1 MKSLIEK
8 MDDIDDLFRDKP
20 KASGCSMC
28 GGDHDLDEECNMDE
42 SSAQSWAYHRNK
54 AEQDNADIEE
64 RIARLRKALEE
75 AKRQRDAGNEY
86 AAQRVKELR
95 DELHKL
101 LRGETNVEEDY
112 DNAPEEQYADF
123 EDVATRSGND
133 LLKSKSSSPATAG
146 GDNPLSKKFRS
157 IDESREEIE
166 SRIRAELTA
175 LYKL

>member
-28 GGDHDLDEECNMDE
+28 GGDHDLDEECN
-42 SSAQSWAYHRNK
+42 
-54 AEQDNADIEE
+54 I
-64 RIARLRKALEE
+64 
-75 AKRQRDAGNEY
+75 
-86 AAQRVKELR
+86 
-95 DELHKL
+95 
-101 LRGETNVEEDY
+101 EEDY

-123 EDVATRSGND
+123 EDVATKSGND

-146 GDNPLSKKFRS
+146 GDNPLTKKFHS